1 MTRRRIKFLADI
13 LKFLLFLAIGAG
25 ILYWVYSSQNKAFQA
40 QCVLDGIAAA
50 DCSLFKKLVADFK
63 STNPWWTLV
72 VIMCYQMSN
81 IVRSLRWQMICAPLG
96 YSIRFRNAFWAIM
109 LGYFANLGLSRA
121 GEVVRAGSLAR
132 YEKIKLDNVLGTIAL
147 DRILDL
153 ISMSLVIML
162 AFYFQ
167 YKEIHDYLSVNM
179 RDFDAVAFSK
189 GWIFQTFLVGIGLFL
204 LLVILFKKRIAQSI
218 VYLKLKT
225 FVKGI
230 LEGMKTI
237 RKIKHPVLFVI
248 YSLLIWIFYFAMAY
262 FAFYSFGPTEH
273 LGILAAL
280 LVFVFG
286 SFGIIIP
293 SPGGMGTYHAMAMA
307 ALAIYGIKGDD
318 AFSYANIMFF
328 NVQIMTTIVFGLL
341 ALILLPMLNK
351 NYVPPHIVVNPEAH
365 V

>member
-1 MTRRRIKFLADI
+1 MTRRRNKFLGDI
-13 LKFLLFLAIGAG
+13 LKFLLFLTLGAG

-40 QCVLDGIAAA
+40 QCIIDGIAPA
-50 DCSLFKKLVADFK
+50 DCSLFDKLVADFR
-63 STNPWWTLV
+63 STDPWWTIV
-72 VIMCYQMSN
+72 VILCYQLSN

-96 YSIRFRNAFWAIM
+96 YSIRFGNAFWAIM

-121 GEVVRAGSLAR
+121 GEVVRAGSLAK

-147 DRILDL
+147 DRIMDL
-153 ISMSLVIML
+153 ISMSLVIL
-162 AFYFQ
+162 IAFYFQ
-167 YKEIHDYLSVNM
+167 YKEIQEYLSVNM
-179 RDFDAVAFSK
+179 RDFDVVAFSK

-218 VYLKLKT
+218 VYFKLKS
-225 FVKGI
+225 FIKGI
-230 LEGMKTI
+230 LAGMKTI
-237 RKIKHPVLFVI
+237 KKIKNPVLFVV
-248 YSLLIWIFYFAMAY
+248 YSMLIWIFYFAMAY
-262 FAFYSFGPTEH
+262 FAFFSFGPTEN

-328 NVQIMTTIVFGLL
+328 NVQIMTTIIFGIL
-341 ALILLPMLNK
+341 AVILLPVLNK
-351 NYVPPHIVVNPEAH
+351 NYKPVHSINSPADV
-365 V
+365 